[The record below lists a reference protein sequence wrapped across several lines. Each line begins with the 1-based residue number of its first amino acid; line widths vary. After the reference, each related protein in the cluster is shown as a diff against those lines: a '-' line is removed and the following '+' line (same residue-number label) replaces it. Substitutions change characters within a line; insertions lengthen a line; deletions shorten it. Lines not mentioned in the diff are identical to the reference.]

1 MARGLRV
8 DDRKLFAFENMLI
21 SKTRMYQVV
30 KEQHDRQ
37 LLHLEL
43 QKICLDMKGRFGFPP
58 GLCKALNGGW

>member
-37 LLHLEL
+37 LLHLGPE
-43 QKICLDMKGRFGFPP
+43 KIRLDMNGRFESPP
-58 GLCKALNGGW
+58 GLCKALKGGR